1 MVLEQLV
8 SSSLRAPS
16 PALAHAGRAV
26 SSGGALRAQLSGSLL
41 SGLGPFS
48 STLPFPPTLL

>member
-1 MVLEQLV
+1 VVLEQLV

>member
-16 PALAHAGRAV
+16 PALAHAGHAV